1 MKVISALLAVALLP
15 KAAPAQAIGE
25 MIQTVLRH
33 SDSKISQELLEKLG
47 HGQMKDAAD
56 LLAASKVDDSVK
68 LTAALR
74 AFSSTQNVSVQAL
87 SEVTGSKYRIAFV
100 WADLK
105 RFSDGFAAGGNNP
118 DAAFDN
124 LRDVTQ
130 KLVAGLWRLR
140 PRSEKVGI
148 ICSREDLP
156 FVQKY
161 QAELEKKGRMV
172 YVYTVCEDI
181 SGHLCPN
188 EAVGAFMA
196 TAGEIHVMTSPAA
209 RKSSFVMREITM
221 AQQIRAEE
229 STEVILITPENL
241 AAPVMAQVV
250 LPDNSSN

>member
-1 MKVISALLAVALLP
+1 MKPILILTVALLLP
-15 KAAPAQAIGE
+15 RLAPSQLIGE
-25 MIQTVLRH
+25 MLQKALRQA
-33 SDSKISQELLEKLG
+33 DAKTGQELLEKLE
-47 HGQMKDAAD
+47 HGKTNEAAE
-56 LLAASKVDDSVK
+56 LVSASKMDGSVK

-74 AFSSTQNVSVQAL
+74 ALSSNQNVSIRAL

-105 RFSDGFAAGGNNP
+105 RFSDGFAAGAKNP
-118 DAAFDN
+118 DATFGG

-130 KLVAGLWRLR
+130 KLFAGMWRLR
-140 PRSEKVGI
+140 PLAERVGI
-148 ICSREDLP
+148 ICTREDLP

-161 QAELEKKGRMV
+161 QAELEKDGRMV

-196 TAGEIHVMTSPAA
+196 TAGEIHVMMSPAA

-221 AQQIRAEE
+221 AQQIRAGENL
-229 STEVILITPENL
+229 EVIMITPESL
-241 AAPVMAQVV
+241 AAPVLAQFAE
-250 LPDNSSN
+250 PDNS